1 MIIKEQAASGR
12 RDWEL
17 SVHPRLSGR
26 EKCALRWAAV
36 EDYDRV
42 LDMECSGG
50 ALLIALKDSLRI
62 RACGMTRET
71 GEADE
76 IMEIIDGSD
85 IIMASPG
92 DIPFRTGSFDEV
104 FVTRNVG
111 ENMNE
116 QGVSEAARVLRP
128 GGQLIVSC
136 SLFPRAAAFFRG
148 ESEPEPDRHTLM
160 RRLQEHD
167 FKHISFRRS
176 GMRGVITAWKKEIID
191 K

>member
-17 SVHPRLSGR
+17 FVRPRLSAR
-26 EKCALRWAAV
+26 EKSAIRWAAV

-42 LDMECSGG
+42 FDMECSGG
-50 ALLIALKDSLRI
+50 ALLIALKDSLRV
-62 RACGMTRET
+62 RACGMTREP
-71 GEADE
+71 GEAEE

-85 IIMASPG
+85 IILASPR
-92 DIPFRTGSFDEV
+92 DIPFRTCSFDEV

-111 ENMNE
+111 DNMSE

-148 ESEPEPDRHTLM
+148 DSEPEPDRHTLM

-176 GMRGVITAWKKEIID
+176 GMRGVITAWKKEIIE

>member
-17 SVHPRLSGR
+17 PFHPRLKAG
-26 EKCALRWAAV
+26 EKSAIRWAAV

-42 LDMECSGG
+42 LDMDCSGG
-50 ALLIALKDSLRI
+50 ALLISLKDSLRI
-62 RACGMTRET
+62 RACGMTRER

-76 IMEIIDGSD
+76 IMEIIDDSD
-85 IIMASPG
+85 IIMASPR

-111 ENMNE
+111 ENMSE

-128 GGQLIVSC
+128 GGQLIISC
-136 SLFPRAAAFFRG
+136 GLFPRLAAFLRG
-148 ESEPEPDRHTLM
+148 DAGQEPDRHTLM

-176 GMRGVITAWKKEIID
+176 GLRGVITAWKKEIIE

>member
-1 MIIKEQAASGR
+1 MIIREQAAPGR
-12 RDWEL
+12 RDWVL
-17 SVHPRLSGR
+17 SFHPRLSAG
-26 EKCALRWAAV
+26 EKSAIRWASV

-50 ALLIALKDSLRI
+50 ALLFALKDSLRI

-71 GEADE
+71 GEAEE
-76 IMEIIDGSD
+76 IMEFVDGSD
-85 IIMASPG
+85 VIMASPR

-111 ENMNE
+111 ENMSE

-128 GGQLIVSC
+128 GGELIISC
-136 SLFPRAAAFFRG
+136 SLFPRVKAFFRG
-148 ESEPEPDRHTLM
+148 DTEPEPDRHTLM

-176 GMRGVITAWKKEIID
+176 GLKGVITAWKKEIIE